1 MSVIKRAYFSG
12 GCFWCTEA
20 IYARLNGVL
29 SVKPGYSG
37 GNIKNPSYKEVCTGR
52 TGHAETV
59 EVIYD
64 SKQIDYKFL
73 LEVFFNT
80 HDPTT
85 LNRQGNDIGTHYR
98 SIVFYSNSQEREFIE
113 DYINYLN
120 NHYYN
125 DKIVT
130 EVLEFD
136 IFYIAEDY
144 HENYYEQNKKQ
155 PYCELVITPKVK
167 KFEKDFKNK
176 LSFD

>member
-1 MSVIKRAYFSG
+1 MGVIKRAYFSG

-20 IYARLNGVL
+20 IYRRLKGVL
-29 SVKPGYSG
+29 SVKPGFSG

-59 EVIYD
+59 EVVYD
-64 SKQIDYKFL
+64 SDKIEFKLL

-98 SIVFYSNSQEREFIE
+98 SIVFYSNFKEKELIE
-113 DYINYLN
+113 DCIDYLN
-120 NHYYN
+120 NNQYN
-125 DKIVT
+125 NRIVT

-136 IFYIAEDY
+136 IFYQAEDY
-144 HENYYEQNKKQ
+144 HENYYEQNKNQ
-155 PYCELVITPKVK
+155 PYCNLVITPKVE
-167 KFEKDFKNK
+167 KFEKKYKSK
-176 LSFD
+176 L

>member
-1 MSVIKRAYFSG
+1 MGVIKRAYFSG

-20 IYARLNGVL
+20 IYRRLKGVL
-29 SVKPGYSG
+29 SVKPGFSG

-59 EVIYD
+59 EVVYD
-64 SKQIDYKFL
+64 SDNIEFKLL

-98 SIVFYSNSQEREFIE
+98 SIVFYSNFKEKELIE
-113 DYINYLN
+113 DFIDYLN
-120 NHYYN
+120 NNQYDN
-125 DKIVT
+125 RIVT

-136 IFYIAEDY
+136 VFYHAEDY
-144 HENYYEQNKKQ
+144 HENYYEQNKNQ
-155 PYCELVITPKVK
+155 PYCNLVITPKVE
-167 KFEKDFKNK
+167 KFEKKYKSK
-176 LSFD
+176 L